1 MAKARK
7 KLDAGTILDQGIQS
21 LGQVDQTWEI
31 DVRALPESLSQSET
45 QYLGLVVNK
54 DDGSLLVQSQVEG
67 RPKVGDLS
75 ALLTVAMLRPLVGKG
90 RCPRRLHVRGHRQ
103 WQELIPPLEE
113 LGIQVSV
120 RKELPKAKTAF
131 QRELERIREAR
142 RSEMVRPSKQQA
154 IVENLFPAIANWVQ
168 GCGHIEIGDQESYG
182 FTVRAIDDGGVVFE
196 DDKAE
201 TLAEAMATLEQGL
214 ANYFEQEEIE

>member
-1 MAKARK
+1 
-7 KLDAGTILDQGIQS
+7 
-21 LGQVDQTWEI
+21 
-31 DVRALPESLSQSET
+31 
-45 QYLGLVVNK
+45 
-54 DDGSLLVQSQVEG
+54 
-67 RPKVGDLS
+67 
-75 ALLTVAMLRPLVGKG
+75 
-90 RCPRRLHVRGHRQ
+90 
-103 WQELIPPLEE
+103 
-113 LGIQVSV
+113 
-120 RKELPKAKTAF
+120 AKTAF